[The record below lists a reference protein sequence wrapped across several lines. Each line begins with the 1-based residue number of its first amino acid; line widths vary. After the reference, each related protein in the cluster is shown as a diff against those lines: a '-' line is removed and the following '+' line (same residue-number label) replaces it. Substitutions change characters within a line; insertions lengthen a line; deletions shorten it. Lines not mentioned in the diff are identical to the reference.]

1 MRKIK
6 KGKKKIVFLI
16 FILLILIVAA
26 LIYLLAQL
34 PIKNIYIQDNN
45 IVSDQ
50 EIIDQAKLTSYPSF
64 LTTTSYSIKKRVKEL
79 NFVKD
84 VKIRKNLLLGIHIY
98 ITEYKPLFINNETNK
113 IIFEKGLE
121 TNNDNKEALP
131 VLTTKIEDENQYK
144 KLIKKFA
151 KVNDSVKEKISEIIY
166 QPTDYDKDRY
176 MLLMNDK
183 NYVCITLTKIEN
195 INKYDEMVTK
205 FEGKNGILYL
215 DSGNYFEIK

>member
-34 PIKNIYIQDNN
+34 PIKNIYIHDNN

-131 VLTTKIEDENQYK
+131 VLTTKIEDKNQYK

>member
-131 VLTTKIEDENQYK
+131 VLTTKIEDENQELVTEISEKILACIK
-144 KLIKKFA
+144 KL
-151 KVNDSVKEKISEIIY
+151 S
-166 QPTDYDKDRY
+166 
-176 MLLMNDK
+176 
-183 NYVCITLTKIEN
+183 
-195 INKYDEMVTK
+195 
-205 FEGKNGILYL
+205 
-215 DSGNYFEIK
+215 